1 MKTLKKFEF
10 PETKGGFKS
19 QYDWDKLLSGSIL
32 QLEEGKDYSCKT
44 ANFFTM
50 CRTQAKKRGMKVHTA
65 RVEGGVVIQA
75 LPAATNEGTTE
86 TAPTE

>member
-19 QYDWDKLLSGSIL
+19 QYDWDKLLSGAII
-32 QLEEGKDYSCKT
+32 QLEEGKDYTCKT

-50 CRTQAKKRGMKVHTA
+50 CRNAAKKRGMKVSVA
-65 RVEGGVVIQA
+65 RVDGGVVIQA
-75 LPAATNEGTTE
+75 TPAAATEDAGESATTE
-86 TAPTE
+86 